1 MSAGIRKIVA
11 YEEVLHLEG
20 GRPVAPPLKLIAV
33 AAVMRNPWQGFS
45 DDLRTIARG
54 LAPAVSDV
62 LIKEALTRAGSA
74 DQIEAIGKAAV
85 VGTSGE
91 VEHAAAMIHTLWFGN
106 AIRDAFEGTS
116 FLPFTNKR
124 GGPGCSIT
132 IPLKHKIREQEGSR
146 GHFLTT
152 EFMIPD
158 APAPEEL
165 VVAIAVA
172 TGPRP
177 HHRIGDRYKDME
189 DLAQPA

>member
-1 MSAGIRKIVA
+1 
-11 YEEVLHLEG
+11 
-20 GRPVAPPLKLIAV
+20 
-33 AAVMRNPWQGFS
+33 VMRNPWQGFS

-54 LAPAVSDV
+54 LAPAVSNV
-62 LIKEALTRAGSA
+62 LIKEALTRASSA
-74 DQIEAIGKAAV
+74 DQVEAIGKAAV

-106 AIRDAFEGTS
+106 AIRDAFEGTP
-116 FLPFTNKR
+116 FRPFTNKR

-177 HHRIGDRYKDME
+177 HHRIGDRYK
-189 DLAQPA
+189 